1 MTTTLLLVDLQR
13 AIDDPRWAVN
23 GPRNNPDAERN
34 VAALLAA
41 WRHAQAPV
49 IHIRHD
55 SVHPESSYRPGGP
68 GHAFKTEAMPL
79 DDEPVFG
86 KTTPSA
92 FVGTPLDR
100 WLRVLGEEVVI
111 CGVITN
117 NSVEATVRHAACLG
131 YRVQLPADACFTFA
145 KRDWAGHLRSADEVH
160 NLSLA
165 NMSGQ
170 YATITGT
177 AALLSHL

>member
-1 MTTTLLLVDLQR
+1 MTATLLVIDLQR
-13 AIDDPRWAVN
+13 AIDDPVWAAD
-23 GPRNNPDAERN
+23 GPRNNPGAERCI
-34 VAALLAA
+34 AALIAA
-41 WRHAQAPV
+41 WRQAKAPL

-55 SVHPESSYRPGGP
+55 SVHPESSYHPSGP
-68 GHAFKTEAMPL
+68 GHAFKAEAVPL
-79 DDEPVFG
+79 DGEPVFG

-100 WLRVLGEEVVI
+100 WLRVLGEDLVI

-145 KRDWAGHLRSADEVH
+145 KRDWAGQLRSADEVH

-165 NMSGQ
+165 NLSGQ

-177 AALLSHL
+177 AALLSRT